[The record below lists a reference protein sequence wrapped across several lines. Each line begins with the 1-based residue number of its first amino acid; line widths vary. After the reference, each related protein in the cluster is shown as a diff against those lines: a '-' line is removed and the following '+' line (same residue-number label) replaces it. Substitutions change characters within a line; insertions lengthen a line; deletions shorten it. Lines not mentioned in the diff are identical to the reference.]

1 MADENARTATASET
15 STAQPGQAQPPAQPS
30 NPASTTQDKTPA
42 LDMEKELQR
51 IKSQMGREAAAARRA
66 AEEAQARA
74 AAAERQI
81 REQRL
86 SGMDELERAKYE
98 RDEAFQNAGYLQ
110 QQIQQQAQ
118 NAQRER
124 DVAELMA
131 DYGAPRETFD
141 DATDYADAVR
151 KARAYEKAQREAQ
164 IEERVQKR
172 LAKAEA
178 NAPDLGGGKP
188 HDHDSFNA
196 KLKEAKGKVSSFELA
211 KLYVQETRRG
221 K

>member
-1 MADENARTATASET
+1 MADETTVT
-15 STAQPGQAQPPAQPS
+15 STALDMSTASTGNTQPPAQGS
-30 NPASTTQDKTPA
+30 STPQAPQDKTPA
-42 LDMEKELQR
+42 VDLEKELQR

-86 SGMDELERAKYE
+86 SGMDELERAKFE
-98 RDEAFQNAGYLQ
+98 RQEAFDYASAM
-110 QQIQQQAQ
+110 QQQAQ
-118 NAQRER
+118 QAQIARQREQ
-124 DVAELMA
+124 DIAELMT
-131 DYGAPRETFD
+131 DYGAPREIFD
-141 DATDYADAVR
+141 DAVDYADAVR
-151 KARAYEKAQREAQ
+151 KARAYEKAQRDAE

-188 HDHDSFNA
+188 HDHDSFSA
-196 KLKEAKGKVSSFELA
+196 KLKEAKGKVSAVELA
-211 KLYVQETRRG
+211 KLLVQETKKR
-221 K
+221 